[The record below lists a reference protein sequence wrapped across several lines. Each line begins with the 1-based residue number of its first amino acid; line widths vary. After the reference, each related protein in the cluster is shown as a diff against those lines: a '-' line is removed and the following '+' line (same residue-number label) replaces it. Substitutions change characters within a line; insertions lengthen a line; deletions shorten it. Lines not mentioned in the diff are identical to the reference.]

1 MESIFLAR
9 TFYKDGYQP
18 DGYEVA
24 EFIDGYQIGSI
35 VLNIG
40 DTVRLERHM
49 RKIDRLVKQADETPR
64 LPPIPSGSSPFLAAM
79 RERAKAAHASSQ
91 ANMERFREL
100 QTRYAALYAA
110 ISNADGYGN

>member
-1 MESIFLAR
+1 MESTFLAR
-9 TFYKDGYQP
+9 TLYKDGYQL

-24 EFIDGYQIGSI
+24 EFVDGYQIGSI
-35 VLNIG
+35 VLNMG
-40 DTVRLERHM
+40 DAARLGRHI
-49 RKIDRLVKQADETPR
+49 RKIDHLVGQADETPR

-79 RERAKAAHASSQ
+79 RERAMAAHASGR

-110 ISNADGYGN
+110 ISSADGYET